1 MALLVK
7 CREAT
12 IRGWAEQ
19 HFGTAAAGALLA
31 GRTTAPDLALGIFTG
46 GGGSSG
52 FIMDV
57 ARHGSGNSGGTAA
70 FAGSDPVQRWSCR
83 NQWDGCCAAAGGG
96 IGGRS
101 SSGPGDWSPVQQLI
115 INCKTRSAGID
126 PWLIHSITGLISSR
140 HLTRQVQTQAMDL
153 DVAAI

>member
-1 MALLVK
+1 VALLVK

-57 ARHGSGNSGGTAA
+57 ARHGSGNSGGGGGDGATGHQAGGDGDCSELDGTAA
-70 FAGSDPVQRWSCR
+70 EGSALQLSLDQT
-83 NQWDGCCAAAGGG
+83 Q
-96 IGGRS
+96 
-101 SSGPGDWSPVQQLI
+101 SSGGAVA
-115 INCKTRSAGID
+115 ING
-126 PWLIHSITGLISSR
+126 
-140 HLTRQVQTQAMDL
+140 MDAVPL
-153 DVAAI
+153 LVAASGGAVHLDQVIRVPFSNS

>member
-57 ARHGSGNSGGTAA
+57 ARHGSGNSGG
-70 FAGSDPVQRWSCR
+70 GGG
-83 NQWDGCCAAAGGG
+83 DGATGHQAGGD
-96 IGGRS
+96 
-101 SSGPGDWSPVQQLI
+101 GDCSELDGLLLKAPHCSFRWIRPSPAVELSQSMGWMLCRCWWRHRGAQFI
-115 INCKTRSAGID
+115 WTR
-126 PWLIHSITGLISSR
+126 
-140 HLTRQVQTQAMDL
+140 
-153 DVAAI
+153 